1 MRPATSAAALV
12 IASGELRAD
21 RGGAQSH
28 HLLGGVSRVDHPDSG
43 TGHRPCR
50 NIVLSVTR
58 TVIASVATVT
68 MTLAASAC
76 SASPDSPRARSAPT
90 SSSPATSSAA
100 SPSPSFN
107 LEDRQ
112 QFCGDLN
119 LFAVSAGP
127 SFTFVTF
134 PLTVDGETPQERAKV
149 ARSVDGMARTGVLLL
164 SKMPKEL
171 DDKLREVVHAA
182 VEAKKRLADDIPAIK
197 AIAPLETKKI
207 EAARK
212 AVVDYRGP
220 C

>member
-1 MRPATSAAALV
+1 
-12 IASGELRAD
+12 
-21 RGGAQSH
+21 
-28 HLLGGVSRVDHPDSG
+28 
-43 TGHRPCR
+43 
-50 NIVLSVTR
+50 
-58 TVIASVATVT
+58 
-68 MTLAASAC
+68 MTLAAPAC

-90 SSSPATSSAA
+90 SSSPATSAAA

-107 LEDRQ
+107 VEDLQ

-119 LFAVSAGP
+119 LFALSAGP
-127 SFTFVTF
+127 SFTFATF

-149 ARSVDGMARTGVLLL
+149 TILADGIARSGVLLL
-164 SKMPKEL
+164 SKMPEEL